1 MSQLINQKLTIL
13 NKFNVTSAPISFNTL
28 VVVDLYKLKCF
39 PLSFYKSILLS
50 SGKPLLVKKNNLL
63 QQSVQK
69 LKKYKTWSL
78 VDFIQRLRLLQVA
91 ANTKRQVVGTLISS
105 KKVGAQAL
113 MCQPRNARFPLSL
126 NKATN
131 KRKFRFRR
139 QFPNLS
145 KFEFF
150 VPRSQF
156 VKKFPTNSLDVFT
169 QKNYKLTKKNTAV
182 NFNILKLKL
191 FKFRY
196 RRVKRL
202 INIVGGFNKV

>member
-13 NKFNVTSAPISFNTL
+13 NKFNVTSASISFNTL

-78 VDFIQRLRLLQVA
+78 VDFIQSLRLLQVA

-150 VPRSQF
+150 VPRSQ
-156 VKKFPTNSLDVFT
+156 LDVFT

>member
-78 VDFIQRLRLLQVA
+78 VDFIQSLRLLQVA

-150 VPRSQF
+150 VPRSQ
-156 VKKFPTNSLDVFT
+156 LDVFT